1 MLEVGLKE
9 VFGTVWTGIL
19 GVLWW
24 DIRGIRKERDT
35 FKGEIKNEYL
45 TQDTHALLCN
55 NVGKQFTIDLMSA
68 KEEIIQ
74 AIKDNGACGGCDS
87 ERDLPHSEE

>member
-35 FKGEIKNEYL
+35 FKDEIKEEYL
-45 TQDTHALLCN
+45 TEHTHGLMCD
-55 NVGKQFTIDLMSA
+55 NVAKQFTINLMGA
-68 KEEIIQ
+68 KDEIIQ
-74 AIKDNGACGGCDS
+74 AIKDNGACGNCDTG
-87 ERDLPHSEE
+87 RDLSHPEK